1 MESTKYMVYALSTIV
16 AVVCIAGFNI
26 YIYFTSYIFIIILLT
41 I

>member
-26 YIYFTSYIFIIILLT
+26 YIYIYIYIYILHHTFL
-41 I
+41 